1 MEKMTRREFLEAIAN
16 AETLEVELRNFAA
29 GEIEKID
36 KALEKRKSKQSAKAL
51 ANAPLVEQIKENL
64 LSDEPLLASA
74 AGEYLEVSVQKASAL
89 LRGMVADG
97 IADVRDVKV
106 LGKGVQKGYTLA
118 GSGEDEE
125 EAAI

>member
-1 MEKMTRREFLEAIAN
+1 MTRREFLEAIVN
-16 AETLEVELRNFAA
+16 AETLEVELREFAA
-29 GEIEKID
+29 GELEKMD

-74 AGEYLEVSVQKASAL
+74 AGEYLEISVQKASAL

-118 GSGEDEE
+118 GSGGEDE

>member
-1 MEKMTRREFLEAIAN
+1 MTKREFLEAIVD
-16 AETLEVELRNFAA
+16 AETLEVELRKFAA
-29 GEIEKID
+29 KELEKMD

-51 ANAPLVEQIKENL
+51 ANAPLIEQIKENL

-74 AGEYLEVSVQKASAL
+74 AGEYLGVSVQKARAL

-106 LGKGVQKGYTLA
+106 LGKGIQKGYTLA
-118 GSGEDEE
+118 RGGSGGGEE
-125 EAAI
+125 KEKM

>member
-1 MEKMTRREFLEAIAN
+1 MEKMTRREFLEAIVN
-16 AETLEVELRNFAA
+16 AETLEVELREFAA
-29 GEIEKID
+29 GELEKMD

-74 AGEYLEVSVQKASAL
+74 AGEYLEISVQKASAL

-118 GSGEDEE
+118 GSGGEDE